1 MKQRA
6 DKAKG
11 KLARGGF
18 EVGRRKAARTRTG
31 TAVMFGRALVGNDR
45 AREELRDAYSSAR
58 KAYRR
63 GSDRRGRPDLGA
75 LLHDRKAQ
83 REAGNAAASVRSALQ
98 IANRSREKPSSRKG
112 PAIAAVAV
120 AGATAVALNKGL
132 RAKALA
138 PFSSGSNGTPAHD
151 GGVAP
156 AT

>member
-1 MKQRA
+1 VKQ
-6 DKAKG
+6 KGKVAKG
-11 KLARGGF
+11 GF
-18 EVGRRKAARTRTG
+18 KVGRRRAARTRTG
-31 TAVMFGRALVGNDR
+31 TAVMFGRALIGNER

-63 GSDRRGRPDLGA
+63 GSDRRGRPDLAA
-75 LLHDRKAQ
+75 LLQDRKAQ

-120 AGATAVALNKGL
+120 AGASAVALNKNL

-138 PFSSGSNGTPAHD
+138 PFSSGANGAAAAD
-151 GGVAP
+151 EGVAP